1 MAIKSKTG
9 LKSRSLGMMLPMRVW
24 DLSTRLFHWTLLL
37 AIVVAYVSVSFAD
50 VSGGEMLMQ
59 ARAIVVSNVGISLP
73 DGPYAG
79 LLMRVHVIC
88 GETVLGLLL
97 FRILWGLFGS
107 ATARFSHFLH
117 SPIAAL
123 RHLAH
128 FRRREPDLQ
137 VGHNSAGGWM
147 VLLMLLLIAAQVGTG
162 LFANDDGNTAGP
174 LAQFVAKPLSDQL
187 SKLHSINFNIL
198 AAAVALHVIFVLL
211 YAVLKG
217 QNLVR
222 PMITGKKRLP
232 AATRAPRMASPWLA
246 AITMVVAAGA
256 SVLIARL

>member
-9 LKSRSLGMMLPMRVW
+9 VKTRSSGMLLPMRVW
-24 DLSTRLFHWTLLL
+24 DLATRLFHWTLLL
-37 AIVVAYVSVSFAD
+37 AIVVAYAS
-50 VSGGEMLMQ
+50 
-59 ARAIVVSNVGISLP
+59 ISLAV
-73 DGPYAG
+73 GQYAG

-107 ATARFSHFLH
+107 DTARFTHFLH
-117 SPIAAL
+117 SPLAAF

-137 VGHNSAGGWM
+137 VGHNAAGGWM
-147 VLLMLLLIAAQVGTG
+147 VLVMLLLNAAQDGTG
-162 LFANDDGNTAGP
+162 LFANDDGNTTGP
-174 LAQFVAKPLSDQL
+174 LAQFVTKPLSDQL

-198 AAAVALHVIFVLL
+198 AAAVALHVLAVLL
-211 YAVLKG
+211 YAFIKG

-232 AATRAPRMASPWLA
+232 AATQAPRMANPWLA
-246 AITMVVAAGA
+246 AVTMAVAAGVT
-256 SVLIARL
+256 VLIARL